1 MESTT
6 LFGRLFGYR
15 PPATAPPEQMT
26 TTPPSPRSPAYPGM
40 GPAGSLMKSHTAPT
54 QQVQYTTIDDRAQR
68 WNVQTPFRNPTA
80 TGSFFGFAA
89 HGSNESGSF
98 TTPTSNSH
106 PAPRSI
112 GHSHIAP
119 AVRRGPPQLPHLPSM
134 GSALGLIGTNGQP
147 SPVYSDSPTASPRRI
162 PGVVELDF
170 VDVPLDSMGNATNR
184 NHNNHVYSSSSQST
198 ADRYRMQHPARHGT
212 PSGGRNRSNS
222 MLDLSGAAQL
232 STNGAEAHMA
242 HLPHSPYH
250 HQSQPHSASHDH
262 RHHQQQQHGYIQSR
276 GNEYPPSEA
285 PAFTPSTGMA
295 GPSLAHGLG
304 SLHHG
309 DQRPGV
315 MGGFAHYYQT
325 GGPETPPQAPI
336 GAPTTAGPPIRSPVH
351 PGLSITV
358 PPRRCDSSEDDD
370 GAELKPRPVPKTSPH
385 HHPKS
390 PSEYQAGLGQPTLSG
405 VSDPTLSSRTNA
417 HRATQSD
424 VSPIPQHN
432 TAASNHAPR
441 YQLGGEEEF
450 DEEDDDDDFDD
461 DEDEDDDYVERD
473 RYGFSK
479 FNQYLSRDEYLRF
492 EAQYGPIVEQ
502 RKIKW
507 RQLFVGAGGQW
518 PPRSTKVKRYIRKG
532 IPSEIRGPCWFHYS
546 GGAHKYRENP
556 STYRK
561 WVKVYL
567 REGRQSDFADI
578 IERDLHRTFPDNEHF
593 QMRLQ
598 AVRSD
603 ERHSTMLATGRG
615 GVASGGSSGKA
626 GGGGGSGNA
635 QVPTSPLSP
644 PLTANSGQGSPSPA
658 IPNLEAK
665 QKSCVDSLRRILNV
679 FTLYCPHVGY
689 NQSLS
694 YIVGLLLLFLSEEQ
708 AFWMLV
714 TIVEDLMPSGYFN
727 LSQEYSLIDQE
738 VLLSLLE
745 SKMPSVHRHL
755 CREEPSP
762 LGGSSGG
769 GGSEGGPDI
778 LPPVFLAM
786 SHWFPLLFVDVL
798 PVESVLRV
806 WDCFFYEGSKVLF
819 RVALALFKL
828 NETPLLQTRDSLE
841 QFQLVH
847 EFPKKMIHC
856 HHLMQVCFG
865 RAISLSRTDIGAL
878 RRQHYNRRKR
888 RSMMLKLHK
897 QHPPSLPQLQ
907 SSSSSGGHNGSHTVG
922 QRQRPIQK
930 AFASW
935 RG

>member
-1 MESTT
+1 
-6 LFGRLFGYR
+6 
-15 PPATAPPEQMT
+15 
-26 TTPPSPRSPAYPGM
+26 
-40 GPAGSLMKSHTAPT
+40 
-54 QQVQYTTIDDRAQR
+54 
-68 WNVQTPFRNPTA
+68 
-80 TGSFFGFAA
+80 
-89 HGSNESGSF
+89 
-98 TTPTSNSH
+98 
-106 PAPRSI
+106 
-112 GHSHIAP
+112 
-119 AVRRGPPQLPHLPSM
+119 
-134 GSALGLIGTNGQP
+134 
-147 SPVYSDSPTASPRRI
+147 
-162 PGVVELDF
+162 
-170 VDVPLDSMGNATNR
+170 
-184 NHNNHVYSSSSQST
+184 
-198 ADRYRMQHPARHGT
+198 
-212 PSGGRNRSNS
+212 
-222 MLDLSGAAQL
+222 
-232 STNGAEAHMA
+232 
-242 HLPHSPYH
+242 
-250 HQSQPHSASHDH
+250 
-262 RHHQQQQHGYIQSR
+262 
-276 GNEYPPSEA
+276 
-285 PAFTPSTGMA
+285 
-295 GPSLAHGLG
+295 
-304 SLHHG
+304 
-309 DQRPGV
+309 
-315 MGGFAHYYQT
+315 
-325 GGPETPPQAPI
+325 
-336 GAPTTAGPPIRSPVH
+336 
-351 PGLSITV
+351 
-358 PPRRCDSSEDDD
+358 
-370 GAELKPRPVPKTSPH
+370 
-385 HHPKS
+385 
-390 PSEYQAGLGQPTLSG
+390 
-405 VSDPTLSSRTNA
+405 
-417 HRATQSD
+417 
-424 VSPIPQHN
+424 
-432 TAASNHAPR
+432 
-441 YQLGGEEEF
+441 
-450 DEEDDDDDFDD
+450 DDDFDD

-598 AVRSD
+598 A
-603 ERHSTMLATGRG
+603 
-615 GVASGGSSGKA
+615 
-626 GGGGGSGNA
+626 
-635 QVPTSPLSP
+635 
-644 PLTANSGQGSPSPA
+644 
-658 IPNLEAK
+658 

-806 WDCFFYEGSKVLF
+806 WDCFF
-819 RVALALFKL
+819 
-828 NETPLLQTRDSLE
+828 
-841 QFQLVH
+841 
-847 EFPKKMIHC
+847 
-856 HHLMQVCFG
+856 
-865 RAISLSRTDIGAL
+865 
-878 RRQHYNRRKR
+878 
-888 RSMMLKLHK
+888 
-897 QHPPSLPQLQ
+897 
-907 SSSSSGGHNGSHTVG
+907 
-922 QRQRPIQK
+922 
-930 AFASW
+930 
-935 RG
+935 